1 MTFPKTTPYPPFP
14 WTQNLLAVGD
24 RAKALLANQWEL
36 SAADRTWL
44 TVLSCNPDYQGW
56 QVELGIYGCPD
67 RWVLQVNEAGVCDPA
82 YRFKAA
88 AYKGKGLKYLEI
100 LPDAI
105 AAMLLAE
112 HANLAA
118 PYMRL

>member
-1 MTFPKTTPYPPFP
+1 MTSPTTTPYPPCT
-14 WTQNLLAVGD
+14 WTQNLPASGE
-24 RAKALLANQWEL
+24 RAKAFLANQWEL

-44 TVLSCNPDYQGW
+44 TVLSCNPNSRGW

-67 RWVLQVNEAGVCDPA
+67 KWVLQVNEAGVCEPA

-88 AYKGKGLKYLEI
+88 LYKGKGLKYLES
-100 LPDAI
+100 LPDEL

-118 PYMRL
+118 PYARI